1 MWWAVVLF
9 VNLHPVGV
17 TLKLFL
23 QCYVSQFLTSLTGS
37 LKLAWVLRIL
47 DVQPYVCILRQ
58 VSLLV

>member
-1 MWWAVVLF
+1 MLF

-47 DVQPYVCILRQ
+47 DVQPYVRILRQ